1 MPSDRN
7 DDRFLTLGR
16 IILLLVTGRWTLI
29 LAVGHSDRCFMDL
42 VNLAFHEA
50 GHVFLTPFGETMHF
64 LGGSFGQLFVPALLI
79 AYFLFRRPSLTGAA
93 FCTWWLG
100 ESFVN
105 VAYYM
110 ADARELA
117 MPLVGGGVHDWNWI
131 FFRFDLL
138 DEPSVHFISGVTH
151 GIGVTVMLAG
161 LMWMAFFLLSP
172 PLQDRIV
179 DRIPERLRTLCD
191 RYGF

>member
-1 MPSDRN
+1 MQVDQNN
-7 DDRFLTLGR
+7 DLLIKIGR
-16 IILLLVTGRWTLI
+16 IALLLVTGRWTLI
-29 LAVGHSDRCFMDL
+29 LASGYSDHCFMDL

-50 GHVFLTPFGETMHF
+50 GHVFLTPFGETIHF
-64 LGGSFGQLFVPALLI
+64 LGGSLGQLFVPALLI

-105 VAYYM
+105 IAYYM

-131 FFRFDLL
+131 FYRFDLL
-138 DEPSVHFISGVTH
+138 DEPSVDFISGWTH
-151 GIGVTVMLAG
+151 GLGVIVMIAG
-161 LMWMAFFLLSP
+161 LAWMAFFLLPSYMREWVSEYFSP
-172 PLQDRIV
+172 
-179 DRIPERLRTLCD
+179 
-191 RYGF
+191 

>member
-1 MPSDRN
+1 MPYDRN
-7 DDRFLTLGR
+7 DHRLEKIGR

-29 LAVGHSDRCFMDL
+29 LAVGYSDRCFMDL

-50 GHVFLTPFGETMHF
+50 GHLFLTPFGETLHF
-64 LGGSFGQLFVPALLI
+64 LGGSLGQVFVPALLI
-79 AYFLFRRPSLTGAA
+79 AYFLFWRPSLTGAA

-100 ESFVN
+100 ESLVN

-131 FFRFDLL
+131 FYRFDLL
-138 DEPSVHFISGVTH
+138 DEPSVKLISGVTH
-151 GIGVTVMLAG
+151 GTGVVVMLAG
-161 LMWMAFFLLSP
+161 LAWMGFFLLP
-172 PLQDRIV
+172 APLRNSLI
-179 DRIPERLRTLCD
+179 DRIPEGLRAFCD
-191 RYGF
+191 RS

>member
-1 MPSDRN
+1 MMSADRN
-7 DDRFLTLGR
+7 DDLVLKLGR
-16 IILLLVTGRWTLI
+16 IALLLVTGRWTLI
-29 LAVGHSDRCFMDL
+29 LASGYSDRCFLDL

-64 LGGSFGQLFVPALLI
+64 LGGSLGQLFVPALLI
-79 AYFLFRRPSLTGAA
+79 GYFLLRRPSLTGAA
-93 FCTWWLG
+93 FCVWWLG

-131 FFRFDLL
+131 FYRFDLL
-138 DEPSVHFISGVTH
+138 DEPSVDFISGLTH
-151 GIGVTVMLAG
+151 GFGVIVMIIGLG
-161 LMWMAFFLLSP
+161 WMAFFLLP
-172 PLQDRIV
+172 GDLREWIV
-179 DRIPERLRTLCD
+179 ERIPEGLILIE
-191 RYGF
+191 